1 MQDSSYTDFLGPK
14 TKTIPSSCVFLPT
27 CHCGLRQEGSSICI
41 SWEGGRREEER
52 EIVRRDTSFYEKV
65 EQLFSVSFIISKTL
79 CIGAP
84 QDHSPRPSDV
94 TKGLTKTQHLCVFIA
109 KIYYHEKTQSKI
121 RKGKRCVG

>member
-1 MQDSSYTDFLGPK
+1 MQANHCCICMQDSSYTDFLGPK
-14 TKTIPSSCVFLPT
+14 TKTVTSSSVFLPT

-52 EIVRRDTSFYEKV
+52 ETVRRDASFYEKV

-84 QDHSPRPSDV
+84 QDHSPRPSDL
-94 TKGLTKTQHLCVFIA
+94 TKGLTKLS
-109 KIYYHEKTQSKI
+109 IYVYS
-121 RKGKRCVG
+121 